1 MTKVVLLVVLALMLP
16 CSFGANEASLSRF
29 AGEWIVD
36 LRPTPDA
43 EPYLQAFRVRLENE
57 GSFSG
62 EFYNTPF
69 TGGRYND
76 VFGELYFAFITAD
89 ASTEYYHSS
98 KLVDGRLEGLTHAP
112 NRDLLQ
118 FWTATRSP

>member
-43 EPYLQAFRVRLENE
+43 EPYLQSFRVRLENE

-69 TGGRYND
+69 TGG
-76 VFGELYFAFITAD
+76 VIT
-89 ASTEYYHSS
+89 TFLVSS
-98 KLVDGRLEGLTHAP
+98 ISRSLLPMRQLNITIQANWLMEGSKA
-112 NRDLLQ
+112 
-118 FWTATRSP
+118 